1 MKLRADRTRHDW
13 TRRNWIRLST
23 KRDDRGAA
31 LPIVLVIV
39 MVLSVVVISVAT
51 YVAADLRYSRVTADR
66 AARLASADA
75 VMNYAVDQLKLRNAA
90 CLLGGSGGVPLP
102 GLAAN
107 LNGATA
113 TVSCQRVGGGVED
126 IQAWAAVVTGDG
138 GLTGSDYLLS
148 TQSGNAVDKLL
159 GGPVYMARAT
169 ANAFS
174 LGPNVKIKDGPL
186 YNYDPT
192 CTTPITTSNLPS
204 QMVFEPNLIY
214 GPICTT
220 VPWTTLF
227 ADPVVPDLTASPLG
241 DPAFPNQSLAVP
253 PWFPSGTCRVFSPG
267 VYTAMPAV
275 GSASAYFKS
284 GNYYFLNV
292 DFQVGSAMT
301 AGYADNRGIAPNE
314 IANPDCDAAQAADI
328 QPPDNAGA
336 TFYFGGSS
344 HITVTP
350 AGSLE
355 INLRKQGTNYVSLQT
370 LCNPLL
376 ASSSSWCSET
386 GGPTGVR
393 STLTGAGTDAV
404 VYTQPGNK
412 KQFVTHGL
420 LYAPTAR
427 LEFGNATNSAEQK
440 ILGGL
445 VVARLV
451 LQSSA
456 SATNF
461 AIQVATSP
469 INVTVLLTATATK
482 NGGTTTIRAV
492 IDYRPYSQDIKQRLA
507 ISSWRVT

>member
-1 MKLRADRTRHDW
+1 MRA
-13 TRRNWIRLST
+13 NS
-23 KRDDRGAA
+23 
-31 LPIVLVIV
+31 
-39 MVLSVVVISVAT
+39 
-51 YVAADLRYSRVTADR
+51 
-66 AARLASADA
+66 SAF
-75 VMNYAVDQLKLRNAA
+75 N
-90 CLLGGSGGVPLP
+90 
-102 GLAAN
+102 
-107 LNGATA
+107 
-113 TVSCQRVGGGVED
+113 
-126 IQAWAAVVTGDG
+126 
-138 GLTGSDYLLS
+138 
-148 TQSGNAVDKLL
+148 
-159 GGPVYMARAT
+159 
-169 ANAFS
+169 

-204 QMVFEPNLIY
+204 QLIFEPDLIY

-227 ADPVVPDLTASPLG
+227 ADPVVPNLTVT
-241 DPAFPNQSLAVP
+241 PAFPNQSLAVP
-253 PWFPSGTCRVFSPG
+253 PWVLSGTCRVFSPG
-267 VYTAMPAV
+267 VYTAMPDV

-292 DFQVGSAMT
+292 DFQVGSVMT
-301 AGYADNRGIAPNE
+301 AGYADNTGIAPNE
-314 IANPDCDAAQAADI
+314 IANPDCDAAQAADV
-328 QPPDNAGA
+328 QLPANAGA
-336 TFYFGGSS
+336 TFYFGGTS

-370 LCNPLL
+370 LCTPALAPL
-376 ASSSSWCSET
+376 WCDQT
-386 GGPTGVR
+386 GGATGVR
-393 STLTGAGTDAV
+393 STLTGNGGDAI

-420 LYAPTAR
+420 LHAPTAR

-469 INVTVLLTATATK
+469 IDVTVLLTATATK
-482 NGGTTTIRAV
+482 NGTTTIRAV
-492 IDYRPYSQDIKQRLA
+492 IDYRPYSTDIKQRLA

>member
-1 MKLRADRTRHDW
+1 MKMRT
-13 TRRNWIRLST
+13 
-23 KRDDRGAA
+23 KMKKDDRGSA

-39 MVLSVVVISVAT
+39 MVLSVIVINVAT
-51 YVAADLRYSRVTADR
+51 YEATDLHYSRITADR

-90 CLLGGSGGVPLP
+90 CLLGGGGGVSLP

-113 TVSCQRVGGGVED
+113 TVSCQRVGGGIND

-138 GLTGSDYLLS
+138 GLTNSDYLLS
-148 TQSGNAVDKLL
+148 TQGGNAIDKLL
-159 GGPVYMARAT
+159 GGPVYMNRV
-169 ANAFS
+169 NASAFN

-192 CTTPITTSNLPS
+192 CTTPATTATLPS
-204 QMVFEPNLIY
+204 QVLFEPNLIY

-227 ADPVVPDLTASPLG
+227 GDPLVPDLTVSAS
-241 DPAFPNQSLAVP
+241 FPNQSTAVP
-253 PWFPSGTCRVFSPG
+253 PWVLNGGCRVFSPG
-267 VYTAMPAV
+267 VYTAPPDLS
-275 GSASAYFKS
+275 SAPAYFKS

-292 DFQVGSAMT
+292 DLQVGAAVT
-301 AGYADNRGIAPNE
+301 AGYADNSGIAPNE
-314 IANPDCDAAQAADI
+314 ITNSVCDPAQAADV
-328 QPPDNAGA
+328 QPPGTPSVPSNAGA
-336 TFYFGGSS
+336 TFYLGGTT
-344 HITVTP
+344 HITINA

-355 INLRKQGTNYVSLQT
+355 INLRKQGTNYVSVQT
-370 LCNPLL
+370 LCTPALTP
-376 ASSSSWCSET
+376 AWCDQT
-386 GGPTGVR
+386 GGATGVR

-469 INVTVLLTATATK
+469 IDVTVLLTATATK
-482 NGGTTTIRAV
+482 NGTTTIRAV
-492 IDYRPYSQDIKQRLA
+492 IDYRPYSTDIKQRLA

>member
-1 MKLRADRTRHDW
+1 MRERADEHGRGGMRMQ
-13 TRRNWIRLST
+13 T
-23 KRDDRGAA
+23 KKPDRGAA
-31 LPIVLVIV
+31 LPLVLVIV
-39 MVLSVVVISVAT
+39 VVLSVVVISVAT
-51 YVAADLRYSRVTADR
+51 YEATDLRYGRVTADR

-107 LNGATA
+107 LNGVNA
-113 TVSCQRVGGGVED
+113 TVTCQRVGGGVED

-138 GLTGSDYLLS
+138 GLTSSDYLLS
-148 TQSGNAVDKLL
+148 TQSGNAIDKLL
-159 GGPVYMARAT
+159 GGPVYMRR
-169 ANAFS
+169 ANASAFL

-192 CTTPITTSNLPS
+192 CDTPVTTATLPS
-204 QMVFEPNLIY
+204 QLLFEPKLIY

-227 ADPVVPDLTASPLG
+227 SDPVVPNLG
-241 DPAFPNQSLAVP
+241 SLPNQTTAVP
-253 PWFPSGTCRVFSPG
+253 PWVLNGTCRVFSPG
-267 VYTAMPAV
+267 VYTAMPDI

-284 GNYYFLNV
+284 GNYYFLDV
-292 DFQVGSAMT
+292 DLQIGSAVT
-301 AGYADNRGIAPNE
+301 AGYANNSGIAPNE
-314 IANPDCDAAQAADI
+314 IANPDCDAAQAADA
-328 QPPDNAGA
+328 QPVPPAGTPSNAGA
-336 TFYFGGSS
+336 TFYLGGLS
-344 HITVTP
+344 HITITP

-355 INLRKQGTNYVSLQT
+355 INLRQQGTNYVSVQT
-370 LCNPLL
+370 LCTPSLTPL
-376 ASSSSWCSET
+376 WCDQD

-427 LEFGNATNSAEQK
+427 LEFGNATNTSEQK
-440 ILGGL
+440 VLGGL

-456 SATNF
+456 SASNF

-469 INVTVLLTATATK
+469 IKVTVLLTATATK
-482 NGGTTTIRAV
+482 NGSTTIRAV